1 MASPTV
7 TITSSAAALAGV
19 QFATIT
25 FTLSESSSD
34 FAAGDCVAVN
44 GTLSDFAGSGS
55 VYTATFTPTQDF
67 EGLGEVTVA
76 AATFTNGA
84 AEANLAGELSPKITI
99 DTQKPTVAI
108 TASSVSLT
116 RGQTSTITFTT
127 SSTAVLFAGEDVATS
142 GGTISN
148 FAGSG
153 TSYTATFTP
162 TDNFK
167 GNGSVSI
174 AEGKFFDLAGNI
186 NVAASLELTID
197 TEPVVVEVDQLHDT
211 TVTETMTDKGAIEWT
226 AKESYL
232 VKLDARNS
240 NFVAVA
246 DSGLVPQVGDN
257 GSFGSRVLHVHT
269 RTFSYFK
276 NNPTMCHVE
285 VQYVGKQANDLTPE
299 PGESQEA
306 NDNEPDNAAE
316 DPATWQKITVT
327 TEQRQTLLTDQGK
340 TNDKGVLNKDGT
352 NYGVPA
358 LNGAGD
364 PIDGLTEERA
374 LVKMVYT
381 DSQVFHPN
389 FKKLLYYVNK
399 TNMDGKAF
407 LGCPEHTIRCMGFSA
422 DYDQKSNEWS
432 VSIEFLYD
440 PKGHIVHAFNAGFN
454 EKVGAARV
462 GIKTSDG
469 LGPVTKPVLLNKSGG
484 ALSVADAADPS
495 THEGLGAILHFYP
508 YTSIDLTP
516 IWDDCGLRG
525 IVDR

>member
-44 GTLSDFAGSGS
+44 GTLTDFAGSGS

-99 DTQKPTVAI
+99 DTLRPTVAI
-108 TASSVSLT
+108 TASSASLT

-127 SSTAVLFAGEDVATS
+127 SSTPVLFAGEDVATS
-142 GGTISN
+142 GGTFSN
-148 FAGSG
+148 FTGSG
-153 TSYTATFTP
+153 TVYTATFTP
-162 TDNFK
+162 ADNFK

-186 NVAASLELTID
+186 NVAASLALTID

-269 RTFSYFK
+269 RTFSYYK

-285 VQYVGKQANDLTPE
+285 VQYVGKQADALTPE
-299 PGESQEA
+299 PGESQE
-306 NDNEPDNAAE
+306 NNNTEPDNAAE
-316 DPATWQKITVT
+316 DSTTWQKITVT
-327 TEQRQTLLTDQGK
+327 TEQRQTLLTDHGVDGDLPREGLGK
-340 TNDKGVLNKDGT
+340 GLFG
-352 NYGVPA
+352 GVPA
-358 LNGAGD
+358 TNKAGD
-364 PIDGLTEERA
+364 PIDGLTEDRA
-374 LVKMVYT
+374 LVKLVYA
-381 DSQVFHPN
+381 DPNVIAPN
-389 FKKLLYYVNK
+389 FKNLLSYVNRI
-399 TNMDGKAF
+399 NGDDF
-407 LGCPEHTIRCMGFSA
+407 LGGAERTVRCMGFNA
-422 DYDQKSNEWS
+422 DYDQKGNAWS
-432 VSIEFLYD
+432 ISLEFLYD
-440 PKGHIVHAFNAGFN
+440 PKEHKVSCYNAGFN
-454 EKVGAARV
+454 QKVGNERKA
-462 GIKTSDG
+462 IMTDDN
-469 LGPVTKPVLLNKSGG
+469 LHPVSKPV
-484 ALSVADAADPS
+484 ALKTDGTVMPIADAADP
-495 THEGLGAILHFYP
+495 ENLILLDFYP
-508 YTSIDLTP
+508 YRVKEFKN
-516 IWDDCGLRG
+516 IWDDCGLRV
-525 IVDR
+525 IPL

>member
-1 MASPTV
+1 MSAPTV

-44 GTLSDFAGSGS
+44 GTLTDFAGSGS

-76 AATFTNGA
+76 AAVFTNGI

-99 DTQKPTVAI
+99 DTLWPTVAI
-108 TASSVSLT
+108 TASSASLT

-127 SSTAVLFAGEDVATS
+127 SSAAVLFAGEDVATA
-142 GGTISN
+142 GGTISG
-148 FAGSG
+148 FTGSG

-167 GNGSVSI
+167 GNGSVSV
-174 AEGKFFDLAGNI
+174 AQGKFFDTSGNI
-186 NVAASLELTID
+186 NVAGSLALTID

-269 RTFSYFK
+269 RTFSYYK

-285 VQYVGKQANDLTPE
+285 VQYVGKQADALTPE
-299 PGESQEA
+299 PGESQENNA
-306 NDNEPDNAAE
+306 DEPDNAAE

-327 TEQRQTLLTDQGK
+327 TEQRQTLLTDQGA
-340 TNDKGVLNKDGT
+340 DGALAEKF
-352 NYGVPA
+352 GVPA
-358 LNGAGD
+358 TNKAGD
-364 PIDGLTEERA
+364 PIDGLTEDRA

-381 DSQVFHPN
+381 DSLVVRPN
-389 FKKLLYYVNK
+389 FAKLLYYVNK
-399 TNMDGKAF
+399 INTLGETF
-407 LGCPEHTIRCMGFSA
+407 LGCSEFTIRCMGFSA
-422 DYDQKSNEWS
+422 DYDQKGNTWS
-432 VSIEFLYD
+432 ISIEFLYD
-440 PKGHIVHAFNAGFN
+440 SKGHFITAYNAGFN
-454 EKVGAARV
+454 EKIDGKRV
-462 GIKTSDG
+462 PIMTEDK
-469 LGPVTKPVLLNKSGG
+469 LHPVSKPVLLDKNGV
-484 ALSVADAADPS
+484 ALSVANAADPT
-495 THEGLGAILHFYP
+495 THRNNGAVLDFYP
-508 YTSIDLTP
+508 YQAISLIP

-525 IVDR
+525 IVNR

>member
-1 MASPTV
+1 MSAPTV

-44 GTLSDFAGSGS
+44 GTLTDFAGSGS

-76 AATFTNGA
+76 AAVFTNGI

-99 DTQKPTVAI
+99 DTLWPTVAI
-108 TASSVSLT
+108 TASSASLT

-127 SSTAVLFAGEDVATS
+127 SSAAVLFAGEDVATA
-142 GGTISN
+142 GGTISG
-148 FAGSG
+148 FTGSG

-167 GNGSVSI
+167 GNGSVSV
-174 AEGKFFDLAGNI
+174 AQGKFFDTSGNI
-186 NVAASLELTID
+186 NVAGSLALTID

-232 VKLDARNS
+232 VKLNARNS

-269 RTFSYFK
+269 RTFSYYK

-285 VQYVGKQANDLTPE
+285 VQYVGKQADALTPSE
-299 PGESQEA
+299 HQNESQE
-306 NDNEPDNAAE
+306 NNEREPDNAAE
-316 DPATWQKITVT
+316 DPESWQKITVT
-327 TEQRQTLLTDQGK
+327 TEQRQTLLTDHGIGGLLPTEGLGK
-340 TNDKGVLNKDGT
+340 GLFG
-352 NYGVPA
+352 GVPA
-358 LNGAGD
+358 TNKAGD
-364 PIDGLTEERA
+364 PIDGLTEDRA
-374 LVKMVYT
+374 LVKLVYA
-381 DSQVFHPN
+381 DPNVNAPN
-389 FKKLLYYVNK
+389 FKNLLSYVNRI
-399 TNMDGKAF
+399 NSDDF
-407 LGCPEHTIRCMGFSA
+407 LGGQERTVRCMGFNA
-422 DYDQKSNEWS
+422 DYDQKGNAWS
-432 VSIEFLYD
+432 ISLEFLYD
-440 PKGHIVHAFNAGFN
+440 PKEHKVSCYNAGFN
-454 EKVGAARV
+454 QKVGNERKA
-462 GIKTSDG
+462 IMTDDN
-469 LGPVTKPVLLNKSGG
+469 LHPVSKPV
-484 ALSVADAADPS
+484 ALKADGTVMPIADAADP
-495 THEGLGAILHFYP
+495 ENLILLDFYP
-508 YTSIDLTP
+508 YRVKEFKN
-516 IWDDCGLRG
+516 IWDDCGLRN
-525 IVDR
+525 IPL

>member
-1 MASPTV
+1 MAAPTV

-44 GTLSDFAGSGS
+44 GTLTDFAGSGS

-76 AATFTNGA
+76 AAVFTNGI

-99 DTQKPTVAI
+99 DTLWPTVAI
-108 TASSVSLT
+108 TASSASLT

-127 SSTAVLFAGEDVATS
+127 SSAAVLFAGEDVATA
-142 GGTISN
+142 GGTISG
-148 FAGSG
+148 FTGSG

-167 GNGSVSI
+167 GNGSVSV
-174 AEGKFFDLAGNI
+174 AQGKFFDTSGNI
-186 NVAASLELTID
+186 NVAGSLALTID

-232 VKLDARNS
+232 VKLNARNS

-269 RTFSYFK
+269 RTFSYYK

-285 VQYVGKQANDLTPE
+285 VQYVGKQADALTPSE
-299 PGESQEA
+299 HQNESQE
-306 NDNEPDNAAE
+306 NNEREPDNAAE
-316 DPATWQKITVT
+316 DPESWQKITVT
-327 TEQRQTLLTDQGK
+327 TEQRQTLLTDHGIGGLLPTEGLGK
-340 TNDKGVLNKDGT
+340 GLFG
-352 NYGVPA
+352 GVPA
-358 LNGAGD
+358 TNKAGD
-364 PIDGLTEERA
+364 PIDGLTEDRA
-374 LVKMVYT
+374 LVKLVYA
-381 DSQVFHPN
+381 DPNVNAPN
-389 FKKLLYYVNK
+389 FKNLLSYVNRI
-399 TNMDGKAF
+399 NSDDF
-407 LGCPEHTIRCMGFSA
+407 LGGQERTVRCMGFNA
-422 DYDQKSNEWS
+422 DYDQKGNAWS
-432 VSIEFLYD
+432 ISLEFLYD
-440 PKGHIVHAFNAGFN
+440 PKEHKVSCYNAGFN
-454 EKVGAARV
+454 QKVGNERKA
-462 GIKTSDG
+462 IMTDDN
-469 LGPVTKPVLLNKSGG
+469 LHPVSKPV
-484 ALSVADAADPS
+484 ALKADGTVMPIADAADP
-495 THEGLGAILHFYP
+495 ENLILLDFYP
-508 YTSIDLTP
+508 YRVKEFKN
-516 IWDDCGLRG
+516 IWDDCGLRN
-525 IVDR
+525 IPL

>member
-7 TITSSAAALAGV
+7 TITSSAATLAGV

-25 FTLSESSSD
+25 FVLDQESSD
-34 FAAGDCVAVN
+34 FLDGDAVAVN
-44 GTLSDFAGSGS
+44 GTLTEFAAQNGTT
-55 VYTATFTPTQDF
+55 YTAKFTPTQDF

-76 AATFTNGA
+76 AAVFTNGI

-99 DTQKPTVAI
+99 DTLKPTVAI

-127 SSTAVLFAGEDVATS
+127 SSTAILFAGEDVATS

-153 TSYTATFTP
+153 TAFTATFTP
-162 TDNFK
+162 QDNFK

-186 NVAASLELTID
+186 NVAASLALTID

-269 RTFSYFK
+269 RTFSYYK

-285 VQYVGKQANDLTPE
+285 VQYVGKQADALTPE
-299 PGESQEA
+299 PGESQE
-306 NDNEPDNAAE
+306 NNNTEPDNAAE
-316 DPATWQKITVT
+316 DSTTWQKITVT
-327 TEQRQTLLTDQGK
+327 TEQRQTLLTDHGVDGDLPREGLGK
-340 TNDKGVLNKDGT
+340 GLFG
-352 NYGVPA
+352 GVPA
-358 LNGAGD
+358 TNKAGD
-364 PIDGLTEERA
+364 PIDGLTEDRA
-374 LVKMVYT
+374 LVKLVYA
-381 DSQVFHPN
+381 DPNVIAPN
-389 FKKLLYYVNK
+389 FKNLLSYVNRI
-399 TNMDGKAF
+399 NGDDF
-407 LGCPEHTIRCMGFSA
+407 LGGAERTVRCMGFNA
-422 DYDQKSNEWS
+422 DYDQKGNAWS
-432 VSIEFLYD
+432 ISLEFLYD
-440 PKGHIVHAFNAGFN
+440 PKEHKVSCYNAGFN
-454 EKVGAARV
+454 QKVGNERKA
-462 GIKTSDG
+462 IMTDDN
-469 LGPVTKPVLLNKSGG
+469 LHPVSKPV
-484 ALSVADAADPS
+484 ALKTDGTVMPIADAADP
-495 THEGLGAILHFYP
+495 ENLILLDFYP
-508 YTSIDLTP
+508 YRVKEFKN
-516 IWDDCGLRG
+516 IWDDCGLRV
-525 IVDR
+525 IPL

>member
-1 MASPTV
+1 MAAPTV

-44 GTLSDFAGSGS
+44 GTLTDFAGSGS

-76 AATFTNGA
+76 ANMFTNGA

-99 DTQKPTVAI
+99 DTLRPTVAI
-108 TASSVSLT
+108 TASSASLT
-116 RGQTSTITFTT
+116 RGQSSTITFTV
-127 SSTAVLFAGEDVATS
+127 SSTPTLFAGEDVS
-142 GGTISN
+142 VVGGIIQNFGGT
-148 FAGSG
+148 GLV
-153 TSYTATFTP
+153 YTATFVP
-162 TDNFK
+162 LDNFK
-167 GNGSVSI
+167 GNASVSI

-186 NVAASLELTID
+186 NVAASLALTID

-269 RTFSYFK
+269 RTFSYYK

-285 VQYVGKQANDLTPE
+285 VQYVGKQADALTPSE
-299 PGESQEA
+299 HQNESQENNEA
-306 NDNEPDNAAE
+306 EPDNAAE

-327 TEQRQTLLTDQGK
+327 SEQRQTLLTDHGEGLTVAANVGK
-340 TNDKGVLNKDGT
+340 PAVNK
-352 NYGVPA
+352 
-358 LNGAGD
+358 AGD
-364 PIDGLTEERA
+364 PIDGLTEDRA

-381 DSQVFHPN
+381 DSMVPAPN
-389 FKKLLYYVNK
+389 FAKLLYYVNK
-399 TNMDGKAF
+399 VHGPGGLF
-407 LGCPEHTIRCMGFSA
+407 LGCGKYQIRCMGFTA
-422 DYDQKSNEWS
+422 DYDQKGNQWS
-432 VSIEFLYD
+432 ISIEFLYD
-440 PKGHIVHAFNAGFN
+440 SKGHIVTVFNAGFN
-454 EKVGAARV
+454 EKVGGDRKA
-462 GIKTSDG
+462 ILTTDG
-469 LGPVTKPVLLNKSGG
+469 LHPVTKPVLLGAAG
-484 ALSVADAADPS
+484 AALSVADAANPAN
-495 THEGLGAILHFYP
+495 HLALGAIFDVYP
-508 YTSIDLTP
+508 YQAIDLTP

-525 IVDR
+525 IVNN

>member
-44 GTLSDFAGSGS
+44 GTLTNFAGSGT

-99 DTQKPTVAI
+99 DTLKPTVAI
-108 TASSVSLT
+108 TASSASLT
-116 RGQTSTITFTT
+116 SGQTSTITFTT
-127 SSTAVLFAGEDVATS
+127 SSTPQLFAGNDVAAV

-148 FAGSG
+148 FAG
-153 TSYTATFTP
+153 TALVYTATFTP
-162 TDNFK
+162 TANYK

-174 AEGKFFDLAGNI
+174 AEGQFFDLAGNI
-186 NVAASLELTID
+186 NVAASLALTID

-211 TVTETMTDKGAIEWT
+211 TVTETMTDRGAIEWT

-246 DSGLVPQVGDN
+246 DNGDVPQVGDN

-269 RTFSYFK
+269 RTFSYYK

-285 VQYVGKQANDLTPE
+285 VQYVGKQENELTPE
-299 PGESQEA
+299 PGQSQQ
-306 NDNEPDNAAE
+306 DNEKEPDNAAE
-316 DPATWQKITVT
+316 DPTTWQKITVT
-327 TEQRQTLLTDQGK
+327 TEQRQTLLTDHGK
-340 TNDKGVLNKDGT
+340 GGDKGEKNQDGST
-352 NYGVPA
+352 QGVPA
-358 LNGAGD
+358 TNTATD
-364 PIDGLTEERA
+364 PIDGLTEDRA
-374 LVKMVYT
+374 LVKMVYA
-381 DSQVFHPN
+381 DSMVAAPN
-389 FKKLLYYVNK
+389 FAQLLSYVNK
-399 TNMDGKAF
+399 INSDPKF
-407 LGCPEHTIRCMGFSA
+407 LGGDERTVRCMGFSA
-422 DYDQKSNEWS
+422 DYDQKGNVWS
-432 VSIEFLYD
+432 VSLEFLYD
-440 PKGHIVHAFNAGFN
+440 PKEHKVQCYNAGFN
-454 EKVGAARV
+454 QKIDNKRV
-462 GIKTSDG
+462 AIMTDDG
-469 LGPVTKPVLLNKSGG
+469 LHPVSKPVMLKLDGT
-484 ALSVADAADPS
+484 AMPIADAADPAN
-495 THEGLGAILHFYP
+495 LILLDFYP
-508 YTSIDLTP
+508 YQVKEFKN
-516 IWDDCGLRG
+516 IWADCGLKFA
-525 IVDR
+525 

>member
-1 MASPTV
+1 MSAPTV

-44 GTLSDFAGSGS
+44 GTLTDFAGSGS

-99 DTQKPTVAI
+99 DTLKPTVAI

-127 SSTAVLFAGEDVATS
+127 SSTAILFAGEDVATS

-153 TSYTATFTP
+153 TAFTATFTP
-162 TDNFK
+162 ADNFK

-186 NVAASLELTID
+186 NVAASLALTID

-211 TVTETMTDKGAIEWT
+211 TVTETMTDKGSIEWT

-257 GSFGSRVLHVHT
+257 GSFGTRVLHVHT
-269 RTFSYFK
+269 RTFSYYK

-285 VQYVGKQANDLTPE
+285 VQYVGKQPDDLTPSE
-299 PGESQEA
+299 HKNESQE
-306 NDNEPDNAAE
+306 NNVKEPDNAAE

-327 TEQRQTLLTDQGK
+327 TEQRQTLLTDH
-340 TNDKGVLNKDGT
+340 GVGGGLGDPL
-352 NYGVPA
+352 GVPA
-358 LNGAGD
+358 VNAAGD
-364 PIDGLTEERA
+364 PIDGLTEDRA
-374 LVKMVYT
+374 LVKMVYA
-381 DSQVFHPN
+381 DSMVFAPN
-389 FKKLLYYVNK
+389 FAALLSYVNK
-399 TNMDGKAF
+399 INLEQF
-407 LGCPEHTIRCMGFSA
+407 LGGAERTVRCMGFSA
-422 DYDQKSNEWS
+422 DYDQKSNQWS
-432 VSIEFLYD
+432 VSVEFLYD
-440 PKGHIVHAFNAGFN
+440 PKEHVVLCYNAGFN
-454 EKVGAARV
+454 QKVEGKRKA
-462 GIKTSDG
+462 IMTDDN
-469 LGPVTKPVLLNKSGG
+469 LHPVSKPVALDENGL
-484 ALSVADAADPS
+484 ALSIADAADP
-495 THEGLGAILHFYP
+495 TKLVLLKFYP
-508 YTSIDLTP
+508 YQVKQFAN
-516 IWDDCGLRG
+516 IWDDCGLTFVNRF
-525 IVDR
+525 

>member
-1 MASPTV
+1 MPAPTV

-34 FAAGDCVAVN
+34 FVAGDCVAVN
-44 GTLSDFAGSGS
+44 GTLTEFTGSGT

-76 AATFTNGA
+76 AATFTNGL

-99 DTQKPTVAI
+99 DTLWPTVAI

-127 SSTAVLFAGEDVATS
+127 SSTPVLFAGEDVATA

-148 FAGSG
+148 FTGSG
-153 TSYTATFTP
+153 TAYTATFTP
-162 TDNFK
+162 QDNYK

-186 NVAASLELTID
+186 NVAASLALTID
-197 TEPVVVEVDQLHDT
+197 TEPAVVEVDQLHDT

-257 GSFGSRVLHVHT
+257 GSFGSRTLHVHT
-269 RTFSYFK
+269 RTFSYYK

-285 VQYVGKQANDLTPE
+285 VQYVGKQADALTPE
-299 PGESQEA
+299 PGQSQENNEA
-306 NDNEPDNAAE
+306 EPDNAAE
-316 DPATWQKITVT
+316 DPTTWQKITVT
-327 TEQRQTLLTDQGK
+327 TEQRQTLLTDH
-340 TNDKGVLNKDGT
+340 GVGGALGDPFGI
-352 NYGVPA
+352 PA
-358 LNGAGD
+358 VNAAGD
-364 PIDGLTEERA
+364 PIDGLTEDRA
-374 LVKMVYT
+374 LVKMVYA
-381 DSQVFHPN
+381 DSMVDAPN
-389 FKKLLYYVNK
+389 FAGLLSYVNK
-399 TNMDGKAF
+399 INLEQF
-407 LGCPEHTIRCMGFSA
+407 LGGAERTVRCMGFSA
-422 DYDQKSNEWS
+422 DYDQKSNQWS
-432 VSIEFLYD
+432 VSLEFLYD
-440 PKGHIVHAFNAGFN
+440 PKEHKVMCFNAGFN
-454 EKVGAARV
+454 QKVGGNRV
-462 GIKTSDG
+462 AIMTDDN
-469 LGPVTKPVLLNKSGG
+469 LHPVSKPV
-484 ALSVADAADPS
+484 ALDAQGVALPIADAADP
-495 THEGLGAILHFYP
+495 TKLVLLDFYP
-508 YTSIDLTP
+508 YQVKQFAN
-516 IWDDCGLRG
+516 IWGDCGLTFA
-525 IVDR
+525 

>member
-25 FTLSESSSD
+25 FVLDQESSD
-34 FAAGDCVAVN
+34 FLDGDAVAVN
-44 GTLSDFAGSGS
+44 GTLTEFAAQNGTT
-55 VYTATFTPTQDF
+55 YTAKFTPTQDF

-76 AATFTNGA
+76 AAVFTNGI

-99 DTQKPTVAI
+99 DTLKPTVAI

-127 SSTAVLFAGEDVATS
+127 SSTAILFAGEDVATS

-153 TSYTATFTP
+153 TVYTATFTP
-162 TDNFK
+162 QDNFK

-186 NVAASLELTID
+186 NVAASLALTID

-269 RTFSYFK
+269 RTFSYYK

-285 VQYVGKQANDLTPE
+285 VQYVGKQENELTPE
-299 PGESQEA
+299 QNESQE
-306 NDNEPDNAAE
+306 NNENEPDNAAE
-316 DPATWQKITVT
+316 DPTTWQKITVT
-327 TEQRQTLLTDQGK
+327 TEQRQTLLTDHGVG
-340 TNDKGVLNKDGT
+340 GVLGDPFGI
-352 NYGVPA
+352 PA
-358 LNGAGD
+358 VNAAGD
-364 PIDGLTEERA
+364 PIDGLTEDRA
-374 LVKMVYT
+374 LVKMVYA
-381 DSQVFHPN
+381 DSMVFAPN
-389 FKKLLYYVNK
+389 FAALLSYVNK
-399 TNMDGKAF
+399 INLEQF
-407 LGCPEHTIRCMGFSA
+407 LGGAERTVRCMGFSA

-432 VSIEFLYD
+432 VSVEFLYD
-440 PKGHIVHAFNAGFN
+440 PKEHVVLCYNAGFN
-454 EKVGAARV
+454 QKVGNERKA
-462 GIKTSDG
+462 IMTDDN
-469 LGPVTKPVLLNKSGG
+469 LHPVSKPVALDENGL
-484 ALSVADAADPS
+484 ALSIADAADP
-495 THEGLGAILHFYP
+495 TKLVLLKFYP
-508 YTSIDLTP
+508 YQVKQFAN
-516 IWDDCGLRG
+516 IWADCGLTFVNRF
-525 IVDR
+525 

>member
-1 MASPTV
+1 MSAPTV

-99 DTQKPTVAI
+99 DTLKPTVAI

-186 NVAASLELTID
+186 NVAASLALTID

-269 RTFSYFK
+269 RTFSYYK

-285 VQYVGKQANDLTPE
+285 VQYVGKQADALTPE
-299 PGESQEA
+299 PGESQENNEA
-306 NDNEPDNAAE
+306 EPDNAAE

-327 TEQRQTLLTDQGK
+327 TEQRQTLLTDHGVGGAEGDPFGLPA
-340 TNDKGVLNKDGT
+340 TNK
-352 NYGVPA
+352 
-358 LNGAGD
+358 AGD
-364 PIDGLTEERA
+364 PIDGLTEDRA
-374 LVKMVYT
+374 LVKMVYA
-381 DSQVFHPN
+381 DSMVFAPN
-389 FKKLLYYVNK
+389 FAALLSYVNK
-399 TNMDGKAF
+399 INLEQF
-407 LGCPEHTIRCMGFSA
+407 LGGAERTVRCMGFSA

-432 VSIEFLYD
+432 VSVEFLYD
-440 PKGHIVHAFNAGFN
+440 PKEHVVLCYNAGFN
-454 EKVGAARV
+454 QKIDNKRV
-462 GIKTSDG
+462 AIMTDDG
-469 LGPVTKPVLLNKSGG
+469 LHPVSKPVALDENGL
-484 ALSVADAADPS
+484 ALSIADAADPKK
-495 THEGLGAILHFYP
+495 LFLLKFYP
-508 YTSIDLTP
+508 YQVKQFAN
-516 IWDDCGLRG
+516 IWNDCGLTFVNRF
-525 IVDR
+525 